1 MKVIHNYNNEYPTWQ
16 EILENFNNS
25 VMSNTEIKHNPL
37 GFFMSCEA
45 HKMPFVKKVLDD
57 LKLNVA
63 HTYINITENGD
74 TFGRHCDDVEVYYW
88 QVQGKTKWKFDDESH
103 ILNSGDLI
111 IIPRGVYHNVKPL
124 GPRVGI
130 SMSI

>member
-1 MKVIHNYNNEYPTWQ
+1 M
-16 EILENFNNS
+16 
-25 VMSNTEIKHNPL
+25 
-37 GFFMSCEA
+37 
-45 HKMPFVKKVLDD
+45 
-57 LKLNVA
+57 
-63 HTYINITENGD
+63 
-74 TFGRHCDDVEVYYW
+74 YYW

-111 IIPRGVYHNVKPL
+111 IIPKGVYHNVKPL